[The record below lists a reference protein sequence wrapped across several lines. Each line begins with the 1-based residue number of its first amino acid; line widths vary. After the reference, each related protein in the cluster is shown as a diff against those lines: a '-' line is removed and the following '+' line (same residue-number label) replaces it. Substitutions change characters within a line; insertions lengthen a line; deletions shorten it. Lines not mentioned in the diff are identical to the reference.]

1 MCGRYYVNDTVAQEF
16 RRIVREAESMQ
27 EKFCRNATAPK
38 NRLTGSGKSA
48 AEQEFQMGEGD
59 IHPSGSAVVLTGR
72 GPGLT
77 PERMRWGFPQYR
89 GAGLVINARAET
101 VLERKMFCDSVQRR
115 RCVVPAHY
123 FYEWDRDRNKA
134 MFSREDS
141 PVIFMAGFYDQFQ
154 GADRFVIITVPA
166 NGSVSPVHD
175 RMPLILEERE
185 LADWI
190 YRDEFLETAL
200 RRTPPFLKRRQEY
213 EQQSLFDLMGN
224 G

>member
-1 MCGRYYVNDTVAQEF
+1 MCGRYYVNNTVAREI
-16 RRIVREAESMQ
+16 RRIVREAENGP
-27 EKFCRNATAPK
+27 EKFCRNATK
-38 NRLTGSGKSA
+38 VGKSGVG
-48 AEQEFQMGEGD
+48 QENELEKLQIWEGD
-59 IHPSGSAVVLTGR
+59 IHPSQSAVVLTGR
-72 GPGLT
+72 GPGIAS
-77 PERMRWGFPQYR
+77 ERMQWGFPQYR

-101 VLERKMFCDSVQRR
+101 VFERKMFRDSIQRR

-175 RMPLILEERE
+175 RMPLILEEKE

-200 RRTPPFLKRRQEY
+200 RRTPPLLKRRQEY
-213 EQQSLFDLMGN
+213 EQQSLFELMGN